1 MSFLAEIKRRKV
13 FQVAAVYAVVAW
25 LLIQVAD
32 VVLPTFEAPTW
43 VLKVVIFLTILG
55 FPITLTMS
63 WAFNLTPDGFV
74 KDQGP
79 NVTGHTSGRRI
90 EYVLIGLMVI
100 GLGWLVYRVEFD
112 APISAENS
120 RVPDASRVEDRSI
133 AVPDDALPNSIAVL
147 PFANQSP
154 DPDNDYLAAGIYQ
167 STVNQLGKISD
178 LTVIA
183 RTSVMQFER
192 NPPPI
197 PEIAK
202 SLKVAAVMEGSVQ
215 YANGRVLI
223 TVQLIDGQTGAQL
236 WSDEFNRELADV
248 FAVQGEVAEQIAAAL
263 EIRLLPEEQVRIAKQ
278 PTTSAEAY
286 RYYLRSL
293 SMPLP
298 NMFPDVLPV
307 HVDLLNRAI
316 LADPQFAEAYS
327 QLAWIYYNS
336 TERNRAVEY
345 AERAIAIDPMVGQSY
360 FVLGMRDRYYY
371 DRQESA
377 RFAFERAIELS
388 PKDPDTLMNAYRQLS
403 EQTGEYEDAIRL
415 GKDAIE
421 FDPNAVYLRWNLGFI
436 LMRARDFA
444 GAVEQLQESVRIDPG
459 DWVNVLDLAHAQYLM
474 GKRIAAMENLNR
486 LTRLLPAGATFRV
499 DYVAY
504 LYGLLGEPERAATL
518 LAEQGASPD
527 DPQSDVWETLGWA
540 VLGTRDKEQSL
551 QVWAATIDGYI
562 NDNKP
567 VSLGRIT
574 RFRDNWLDDPMLEE
588 PEFLELRRRLGFKG

>member
-1 MSFLAEIKRRKV
+1 MSFLGEIKRRKV

-25 LLIQVAD
+25 LLIQVITSIETPLNLPD
-32 VVLPTFEAPTW
+32 WVDTLVIVLLA
-43 VLKVVIFLTILG
+43 IG
-55 FPITLTMS
+55 FPITLIVS
-63 WAFNLTPDGFV
+63 WAFNLTPEGLVREDSAA
-74 KDQGP
+74 P
-79 NVTGHTSGRRI
+79 ATSHSRKI
-90 EYVLIGLMVI
+90 EYALIGLVVVA
-100 GLGWLVYRVEFD
+100 LGWLVYRVEFD
-112 APISAENS
+112 APMGAGNLP
-120 RVPDASRVEDRSI
+120 VPDAGTVEERSTV
-133 AVPDDALPNSIAVL
+133 APDDILPNSIAVL

-183 RTSVMQFER
+183 RTSVLQFEK

-202 SLKVAAVMEGSVQ
+202 ALKVAAVMEGSVQ
-215 YANGRVLI
+215 YANGQVLI
-223 TVQLIDGQTGAQL
+223 TAQL
-236 WSDEFNRELADV
+236 VDGRTGRQIWSDQFKRQLTDV
-248 FAVQGEVAEQIAAAL
+248 FAVQAEVAEQIAAAL
-263 EIRLLPEEQVRIAKQ
+263 EVRLLPEEQLRIAKQ
-278 PTTSAEAY
+278 PTNSVEAY

-293 SMPLP
+293 SMPSP
-298 NMFPDVLPV
+298 MMFPDVLPL

-371 DRQESA
+371 NRQESA
-377 RFAFERAIELS
+377 RVAFERAIELS
-388 PKDPDTLMNAYRQLS
+388 PKDPSTLMFAYRHLS
-403 EQTGEYEDAIRL
+403 EQSGEYEDAIRL

-421 FDPNAVYLRWNLGFI
+421 FDPNAGSLHWNLGFI

-444 GAVEQLQESVRIDPG
+444 GAVEQFQESVRIEPE
-459 DWVNVLDLAHAQYLM
+459 DWVNLLDLAHAQYLM
-474 GKRIAAMENLNR
+474 GNRIAAMENLNR
-486 LTRLLPAGATFRV
+486 LTHLLPPGTTFRV
-499 DYVAY
+499 DYLAY